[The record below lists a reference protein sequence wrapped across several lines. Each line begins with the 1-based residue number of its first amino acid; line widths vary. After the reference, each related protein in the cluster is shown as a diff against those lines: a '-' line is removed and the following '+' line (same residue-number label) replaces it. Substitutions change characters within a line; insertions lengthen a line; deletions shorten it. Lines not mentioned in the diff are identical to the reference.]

1 LLSLSSNFIPLL
13 FYFSLCPNQPPNCTS
28 TQPTFIWYK
37 SHHNS
42 SISTPYPKLIS
53 FFPSLVVMGRSP
65 CCEKEHNNK
74 GAWTKEEDQLLISY
88 INLHGGG
95 CWRSLP
101 RAAGL
106 LRCGKSCRL
115 RWSLIASRLPGRTDN
130 EIKNYWNS
138 HIRRKLYNRGIDP
151 FTHRPLSE
159 TSTTATKRSTD
170 ADNKHRFTLIEP
182 ITSSTQHSPSQ
193 EFTMFIGGSDK
204 VSNGSESTGITTEE
218 GELDLGLSLRLPSSS
233 RSSSSDRNR
242 SGSSER
248 SSISCKLDTAERVTP
263 PTVTLAAV
271 DTDFKLYSDA

>member
-1 LLSLSSNFIPLL
+1 
-13 FYFSLCPNQPPNCTS
+13 
-28 TQPTFIWYK
+28 
-37 SHHNS
+37 
-42 SISTPYPKLIS
+42 
-53 FFPSLVVMGRSP
+53 MGRSP

-115 RWSLIASRLPGRTDN
+115 RWINYLRPNLKRGNFSDEEDELIINLHSLLGNKWSLIASRLPGRTDN

-159 TSTTATKRSTD
+159 TSTAAK
-170 ADNKHRFTLIEP
+170 P

-218 GELDLGLSLRLPSSS
+218 GELDLGLSLCLPSSS

>member
-1 LLSLSSNFIPLL
+1 
-13 FYFSLCPNQPPNCTS
+13 
-28 TQPTFIWYK
+28 
-37 SHHNS
+37 
-42 SISTPYPKLIS
+42 
-53 FFPSLVVMGRSP
+53 MGRSP

-115 RWSLIASRLPGRTDN
+115 RWINYLRPNLKRGNFSDEEDELIINLHSLLGNKYVLLRWSLIASRLPGRTDN

-159 TSTTATKRSTD
+159 TSTAATKRSTD

-218 GELDLGLSLRLPSSS
+218 GELDLGLSLCLPSSS